1 MPAKAIF
8 FQRELNGE
16 QRDFCRISVQGIRDV
31 WEGPVRPQ
39 DLSRFPD
46 EWDEFKKQQKKPKKK
61 GGNLNDLPGMS
72 EPRRVEL
79 ELVDIETIEELA
91 AADEVLLRNM
101 GDPYVQLKKIAGLHI
116 DAKPKRSRKPAAEP
130 VEEPADEPADD
141 SPDDS

>member
-46 EWDEFKKQQKKPKKK
+46 EWDEYKKQQKKPKKK
-61 GGNLNDLPGMS
+61 GGKLNDLPGIS

-79 ELVDIETIEELA
+79 ELADIETIEELA
-91 AADEVLLRNM
+91 AADNNFPDKEYRA
-101 GDPYVQLKKIAGLHI
+101 IA
-116 DAKPKRSRKPAAEP
+116 
-130 VEEPADEPADD
+130 
-141 SPDDS
+141 